1 MLFRSVEAVTKNVLF
16 LKISCSYRNDNF
28 SQCFKSSGLLLCVFG
43 QIVSS
48 VLKDH
53 PKLPSPEDEAAV
65 ILQNV
70 RYYKPNDA
78 MSHLRRNEF
87 CYTSFDHFSTL

>member
-1 MLFRSVEAVTKNVLF
+1 MLFRNMEAVKENVLF
-16 LKISCSYRNDNF
+16 CKILCSCRNDNF
-28 SQCFKSSGLLLCVFG
+28 SECSKSSGVLLCVFG

-53 PKLPSPEDEAAV
+53 PELPRPEDEDTM

-70 RYYKPNDA
+70 MNYKPNDA
-78 MSHLRRNEF
+78 MSHFRRN
-87 CYTSFDHFSTL
+87 